1 LIYPLEIVIFY
12 VNLPKGSSIIL
23 LLLLPKELALR
34 RGLAFAPLAAANTA
48 FRCAKRQGAAQRLGW
63 CDMGKIHGKIVGKS
77 WEIWILM
84 G

>member
-1 LIYPLEIVIFY
+1 MLFY

-48 FRCAKRQGAAQRLGW
+48 FRCAKRQGAAQRLRGGATW
-63 CDMGKIHGKIVGKS
+63 AKSMGKS
-77 WEIWILM
+77 WEKH
-84 G
+84 GKYGF